1 MGLKVTTPIQIRFSD
16 IDSFGHANNVAL
28 QMYFDLGK
36 SDLFRELGQ
45 LTGTAEEVSAMV
57 VSLNTDFYE
66 QVFYE
71 DNVVV
76 ETQIE
81 SIGNKSIRLV
91 QCLLAGERLCCQSRT
106 VLVCHNHH
114 TRQSIPAP
122 DEWREYVM
130 E

>member
-36 SDLFRELGQ
+36 SDLFRELGR
-45 LTGTAEEVSAMV
+45 LTGTANEVSAMV

-71 DNVVV
+71 DDVVV

-81 SIGNKSIRLV
+81 SIGHKSLRLV
-91 QCLLAGERLCCQSRT
+91 QRIVSGEKVYSQSRT
-106 VLVCHNHH
+106 VMVCYN
-114 TRQSIPAP
+114 RQTQQSVPAP
-122 DEWREYVM
+122 EEWREYVM

>member
-1 MGLKVTTPIQIRFSD
+1 MALLIKTPIQMRFSD
-16 IDSFGHANNVAL
+16 ADSFGHVNNVAQ

-45 LTGTAEEVSAMV
+45 LTGTADDVSAMV
-57 VSLNTDFYE
+57 VSLSTDFYE
-66 QVFYE
+66 QVFY
-71 DNVVV
+71 DDDVVV
-76 ETQIE
+76 ETEIE

-91 QCLLAGERLCCQSRT
+91 QRLLAGERLCCQSLT

-122 DEWREYVM
+122 NEWREYVM

>member
-36 SDLFRELGQ
+36 SDLFRKLGE
-45 LTGTAEEVSAMV
+45 LTGTAGDVSAMV
-57 VSLNTDFYE
+57 VSLSTDFYE
-66 QVFYE
+66 QVFY
-71 DNVVV
+71 DDDVVV
-76 ETQIE
+76 ETEIE
-81 SIGNKSIRLV
+81 SIGNKSLRLV
-91 QCLLAGERLCCQSRT
+91 QRLLAGERLCCLSRT

-114 TRQSIPAP
+114 TRQSIPVP
-122 DEWREYVM
+122 NGWRGYVG